1 MTPKHLMKTIA
12 NQMTDE
18 DSAVLIA
25 AKNGNIKQC
34 AMTGE
39 NDEVIASLTVA
50 LTIALG
56 SIKDPAERLQ
66 TKQTV
71 STAIMTK
78 DVDLDALK
86 KKGEPQCF

>member
-18 DSAVLIA
+18 DSAVLIS

-39 NDEVIASLTVA
+39 NDEVIVSLTVA
-50 LTIALG
+50 LTLALG
-56 SIKDPAERLQ
+56 SIKDPVQRLQ

-86 KKGEPQCF
+86 KKGEPQ

>member
-34 AMTGE
+34 TMTGE
-39 NDEVIASLTVA
+39 NDEVIASLTIA
-50 LTIALG
+50 LMLSLG
-56 SIKDPAERLQ
+56 SIKDPVQRLQ

-71 STAIMTK
+71 STAIMIK

-86 KKGEPQCF
+86 KKGEPK

>member
-25 AKNGNIKQC
+25 VKNGDIKQC

-50 LTIALG
+50 LMLALG
-56 SIKDPAERLQ
+56 SIKDSVQRLQ

>member
-1 MTPKHLMKTIA
+1 MTPKRLMKTIA

-25 AKNGNIKQC
+25 AKNGIIKQC

-39 NDEVIASLTVA
+39 NDEVIASLTIA
-50 LTIALG
+50 LMLALG
-56 SIKDPAERLQ
+56 SIKNPVQGLQ

-78 DVDLDALK
+78 EVDLDALK
-86 KKGEPQCF
+86 KKGEHQCF